1 MTNAGLYYL
10 LACDTN
16 DIVLCASP
24 MDGRFSCPRCDG
36 ALLWVCRIENKSVYR
51 CLDRAVDAS
60 TRPTLRLPS
69 HEGDRLCQ
77 DQNEPSDNNTRTG
90 DTMSTIPD
98 IMDDIEN
105 ASNYIQEALGSAD
118 AAATT
123 AGYAR
128 DAAENADQAIDA
140 LRTAVQ
146 ELDQQ
151 SEHRSALEG
160 IRNIINVALAE
171 G

>member
-1 MTNAGLYYL
+1 
-10 LACDTN
+10 
-16 DIVLCASP
+16 
-24 MDGRFSCPRCDG
+24 
-36 ALLWVCRIENKSVYR
+36 
-51 CLDRAVDAS
+51 
-60 TRPTLRLPS
+60 
-69 HEGDRLCQ
+69 
-77 DQNEPSDNNTRTG
+77 
-90 DTMSTIPD
+90 MSTIPD

-118 AAATT
+118 EAATT

-128 DAAENADQAIDA
+128 DAAENADSTLDA

-151 SEHRSALEG
+151 DGHRSALEG